1 MGQGQGREMPSWRRW
16 GGLATWMVVLTW
28 AATNAFAIEAVG
40 YGASREEAQ
49 QRAAAELVS
58 MIQVRVQS
66 VVESCVQSRGRE
78 AADCGSRV
86 LKRTAAD
93 LPLLGLR
100 YVAIKGDGEPHGAK
114 AVLDSTAA
122 VHLYRRKLADLRSEF
137 AANRAALEK
146 AGDGRMRH
154 ELLTRQVACLRSLTD
169 HRLVAVALG
178 ESVDEPPMSEAEL
191 LTTMT
196 GLEQVADSLA
206 FAARILLKDIDGRVA
221 TVEAIVPAGS
231 SDRPPFGEALGSALR
246 AETRP
251 QGAAPLSIRGDYRVL
266 EDGRIDVTLEI
277 RRLSDRKIIAV
288 KTVQILPAAYAG
300 YRATPLAPDVDRLIR
315 EGVVVTGDF
324 RVDVTTDRG
333 SRDLLFRDGESVHV
347 LLRLNQPAYFFVVGH
362 VVRESGEQFS
372 YLLPM
377 DGDAGGENRRD
388 RFVRYLPPDQ
398 VNHLLDLGAFDV
410 IAPFG
415 TEHLQIVASTVE
427 RNLVL
432 PFTRYDGARQYHVIE
447 GTIGN
452 AGAGIAATRGII
464 PKSAGKVMAAEGT
477 LTFSTLPRP

>member
-1 MGQGQGREMPSWRRW
+1 MPSWRRW
-16 GGLATWMVVLTW
+16 GGMVTWMLALTL
-28 AATNAFAIEAVG
+28 AATSAFAIEAVG

-66 VVESCVQSRGRE
+66 VVESCVQTRGRE
-78 AADCGSRV
+78 AGDCGSRV

-100 YVAIKGDGEPHGAK
+100 YVAIKGDGEAYGAK
-114 AVLDSTAA
+114 AVLDGAAA
-122 VHLYRRKLADLRSEF
+122 VPLYRRKLADLRSEF
-137 AANRAALEK
+137 AAGHAALEK
-146 AGDGRMRH
+146 AGDGRMRY

-178 ESVDEPPMSEAEL
+178 ESVEEPPMSETEL
-191 LTTMT
+191 ISAMA
-196 GLEQVADSLA
+196 GLEQAADSLP
-206 FAARILLKDIDGRVA
+206 FAARLLLKDIDGRVA

-231 SDRPPFGEALGSALR
+231 NDRPPFGEALGNALR

-251 QGAAPLSIRGDYRVL
+251 QGAAPLTVRGDYRVL
-266 EDGRIDVTLEI
+266 DDGRIDVVLEL

-288 KTVQILPAAYAG
+288 KTVQILPVAYAG
-300 YRATPLAPDVDRLIR
+300 YRAAPLAPDVDRLIR
-315 EGVVVTGDF
+315 EGMVVTGDF
-324 RVDVTTDRG
+324 RIDVTTDHG

-388 RFVRYLPPDQ
+388 RFIRYLPPDQ

-427 RNLVL
+427 RNLAL
-432 PFTRYDGARQYHVIE
+432 PATRYDGSRQYHVID
-447 GTIGN
+447 GTVGN
-452 AGAGIAATRGII
+452 ARAGIATTRGII
-464 PKSAGKVMAAEGT
+464 PKSSGKVLSTEAT